1 MTVEDTGVE
10 TTTAGTPQSSELLR
24 RREIHAAAFEAT
36 LKEVF
41 LAQGIQL
48 VEPLAKASKETVV
61 YAGRYHGESVAVKIF
76 IPAVEEIEDA
86 LSGFGAFKVECEK
99 TMILSR
105 RSPHILQVMEYGDAE
120 LPHDLAEELREF
132 FPVKL
137 LPFMVTERAR
147 FGSLDR
153 VMRATRKTPGLDR
166 MSLLEALS
174 AATEGIHEAHLHHV
188 AHRDIKPQNILVF
201 APGVAKIADFG
212 IARWRTRRVH
222 RESVMLTPKYA
233 SPEQAFYALTGEHEQ
248 LVEVRGDVYSWAI
261 MVYELVTGHHP
272 FTWAVTAGAAT
283 KEPLG
288 QQRVLLK
295 AIAANDRRGFAATG
309 DITFDSL
316 IDNCTTDLKRRIGD
330 ISLANRVLRQFVA
343 RMRSSLP
350 ESGTHTAHTK

>member
-1 MTVEDTGVE
+1 MPLEETGVH
-10 TTTAGTPQSSELLR
+10 TTTAGAPVASELLR
-24 RREIHAAAFEAT
+24 RRQVHAAAFEAT
-36 LKEVF
+36 LKEIF

-48 VEPLAKASKETVV
+48 VEPLATAGKETVV
-61 YAGRYHGESVAVKIF
+61 YGGRYHGENVAVKIF
-76 IPAVEEIEDA
+76 VPAVEEIEDA

-120 LPHDLAEELREF
+120 LPHDLPEQLSDF

-147 FGSLDR
+147 YGSLDK
-153 VMRATRKTPGLDR
+153 VMRNTRKGPGLDR
-166 MSLLEALS
+166 MSLLEALC

-222 RESVMLTPKYA
+222 RESVLLTPKYA

-272 FTWAVTAGAAT
+272 YAWAIRAIAAGDD
-283 KEPLG
+283 PLI
-288 QQRVLLK
+288 QQRNLLK

-343 RMRSSLP
+343 RMRMAISS
-350 ESGTHTAHTK
+350 GA

>member
-1 MTVEDTGVE
+1 MAVEDTGVE

-76 IPAVEEIEDA
+76 VPAVEEIEDA

-153 VMRATRKTPGLDR
+153 VMRAPRKTPGLDR
-166 MSLLEALS
+166 MSLLEALC

-343 RMRSSLP
+343 RMRASLN
-350 ESGTHTAHTK
+350 ESGTHASLKR